1 MVFRDKYGRFV
12 KGNIPWNK
20 GKTGVY
26 SNEVLKIMS
35 KAKIGRHVSPH
46 TEFKKGHVPWNKGM
60 KGLYINGSEK
70 GWFKKGHKWPEKIK
84 KKMLKKLL
92 EKTLLK
98 PNLNMTENLSY
109 IVGLLKGDGCVY
121 KNGRC
126 YWICFDNTNKN
137 LSRNIFR
144 ALEEIGLNPTLYGVR
159 PSNGIGK
166 LKQYR
171 VVANSKLFYN
181 WYKGLSAKKLRE
193 LLDTKEKIVS
203 FIRGFYEAEGGIYKS
218 KNGTISVAMYNTD
231 LELLKLIKSLL
242 EKLGLHFRLNGP
254 YKNIKLGG
262 PSARPIYRLITSSK
276 KNVNTF
282 LNLIKPSV
290 KNLQ

>member
-1 MVFRDKYGRFV
+1 MEV
-12 KGNIPWNK
+12 KK
-20 GKTGVY
+20 GG
-26 SNEVLKIMS
+26 L
-35 KAKIGRHVSPH
+35 
-46 TEFKKGHVPWNKGM
+46 KKGHN
-60 KGLYINGSEK
+60 
-70 GWFKKGHKWPEKIK
+70 WPEKIK
-84 KKMLKKLL
+84 KKMLNNLL
-92 EKTLLK
+92 ETILLK
-98 PNLNMTENLSY
+98 PNLNMTENLYY

-121 KNGRC
+121 KNGRS
-126 YWICFDNTNKN
+126 YRICFDNTNKN

-144 ALEEIGLNPTLYGVR
+144 ALKEIGLNPTLYEVR
-159 PSNGIGK
+159 PSNGINK

-193 LLDTKEKIVS
+193 FLDTKEKIVS

-242 EKLGLHFRLNGP
+242 EKLGLHFCLNGP

-276 KNVNTF
+276 KDVNTF